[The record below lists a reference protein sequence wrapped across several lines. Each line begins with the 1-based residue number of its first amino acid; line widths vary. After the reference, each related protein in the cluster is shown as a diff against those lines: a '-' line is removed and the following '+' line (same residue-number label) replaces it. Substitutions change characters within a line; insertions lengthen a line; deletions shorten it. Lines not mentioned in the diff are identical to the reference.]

1 MVTKLLLSHVLTEN
15 QPKIYSAYRQS
26 GARDLNTEIQLDE
39 RQSDRIGS
47 KCSILR
53 SSDEFFAHYNRS
65 TLVFDR
71 GGFMF
76 RRLKKEGSAVQF
88 ISLLA
93 VILFAFSA
101 VHSAEAQA
109 LKEIRIG
116 TSDITSTNFSI
127 YYAKDRKFFERE
139 GLDPKMIIVKT
150 EAILAALSAGQLGYT
165 TFSTSAVEATL
176 TGMPFRLIA
185 VANEQPVWGLIVPKT
200 VNHVPELRGRKIGV
214 SSFGGTIYSGAVY
227 VLKHFGLTS
236 KDVTFL
242 AIGNT
247 LARIAALKNSAIDA
261 AVIAAPGDI
270 VAARE
275 GFKILLDVGSIYQ
288 APMGGVSTT
297 VSRIHDDPAEVKKVV
312 RAVVGASRA
321 IKNPQNR
328 DDVINYIGT
337 LFKLDRASAEEFYR
351 RLLPSLSTSGVVERD
366 KIKLVMDSAVERGL
380 TSKLPDIDKVVD
392 FSFARALGSE

>member
-1 MVTKLLLSHVLTEN
+1 
-15 QPKIYSAYRQS
+15 
-26 GARDLNTEIQLDE
+26 
-39 RQSDRIGS
+39 
-47 KCSILR
+47 
-53 SSDEFFAHYNRS
+53 
-65 TLVFDR
+65 
-71 GGFMF
+71 MF
-76 RRLKKEGSAVQF
+76 RRLKKEGSAVQLVSILGLLIF
-88 ISLLA
+88 SLSDLRA
-93 VILFAFSA
+93 AGS
-101 VHSAEAQA
+101 QA

-116 TSDITSTNFSI
+116 TSDVTSTNFSI

-139 GLDPKMIIVKT
+139 GLDPKMIIVKA

-176 TGMPFRLIA
+176 VGMPFRLVA
-185 VANEQPVWGLIVPKT
+185 VANEQPVWGLVVSKS
-200 VNHVPELRGRKIGV
+200 VNQVSELRGRKIGV

-227 VLKHFGLTS
+227 VLKHFGLTP

-247 LARIAALKNSAIDA
+247 LARVAALKNGAIDA

-270 VAARE
+270 LAAKE
-275 GFKILLDVGSIYQ
+275 GFKILLDVGSVYR

-297 VSRIHDDPAEVKKVV
+297 ISRINEDPAEVRKVV

-328 DDVINYIGT
+328 EDVVNYIVT

-351 RLLPSLSTSGVVERD
+351 RLIPSLSTTGVVDRD
-366 KIKLVMDSAVERGL
+366 KIKLIIDSAVERGL
-380 TSKLPDIDKVVD
+380 TSKPPDANRLVD
-392 FSFARALGSE
+392 FSFARELGY

>member
-1 MVTKLLLSHVLTEN
+1 
-15 QPKIYSAYRQS
+15 
-26 GARDLNTEIQLDE
+26 
-39 RQSDRIGS
+39 
-47 KCSILR
+47 
-53 SSDEFFAHYNRS
+53 
-65 TLVFDR
+65 
-71 GGFMF
+71 MF

-88 ISLLA
+88 ISTLA
-93 VILFAFSA
+93 VLVIALSDLRF
-101 VHSAEAQA
+101 AEAQA

-116 TSDITSTNFSI
+116 TSDVTSTNFSI

-150 EAILAALSAGQLGYT
+150 EAILAALSAGELGYT
-165 TFSTSAVEATL
+165 TFSTSAVEAAL
-176 TGMPFRLIA
+176 VGMPFRLIA
-185 VANEQPVWGLIVPKT
+185 VANEQPVWGLMVPKG
-200 VNHVPELRGRKIGV
+200 VNQVSDLKGKKIGV

-227 VLKHFGLTS
+227 VLKHFGLTT

-247 LARIAALKNSAIDA
+247 LTRVAALKNGAIDA

-270 VAARE
+270 LAAKE
-275 GFKILLDVGSIYQ
+275 GFKILLDVGSVYR

-328 DDVINYIGT
+328 EEVINYIGA
-337 LFKLDRASAEEFYR
+337 LFRLDRTSAEEFYR
-351 RLLPSLSTSGVVERD
+351 RLLPSLSTSGVVDRD
-366 KIKLVMDSAVERGL
+366 KIKLVIDSAVERGL
-380 TSKLPDIDKVVD
+380 TSKPPDADKLVD
-392 FSFARALGSE
+392 FSFARELGL